1 MRCIQDQSSITTPFI
16 VHFSTKKESPLA
28 VGPSIIME
36 YIDHH
41 ITMYD
46 LLNTPGIPKSKRG
59 IVDPKIC
66 ELKLKALYG
75 QLGDVLKLSRLYLLR

>member
-1 MRCIQDQSSITTPFI
+1 
-16 VHFSTKKESPLA
+16 
-28 VGPSIIME
+28 ME